1 VWDKEIGKE
10 SSIPAVPIAS
20 FRLWARIYRAQGR
33 SKIAVG
39 EGRPTPAE
47 LKKKRRKA
55 ARQLL
60 RRDASPSA
68 PLVLAQAAE
77 TKVVVAAV
85 EENREL
91 WKSVLIA
98 FLREVCA
105 PAATHVGT
113 RPHSQGIWV
122 PAVGLPMEPE

>member
-1 VWDKEIGKE
+1 MWDKEIAKE

-20 FRLWARIYRAQGR
+20 FRLWAWDYRTRGR
-33 SKIAVG
+33 SKIIVG

-47 LKKKRRKA
+47 LKKKRRKT

-60 RRDASPSA
+60 RRDASQSA

-85 EENREL
+85 EEVGENQKL
-91 WKSVLIA
+91 WRSVLAA
-98 FLREVCA
+98 FLVGVFT
-105 PAATHVGT
+105 AA
-113 RPHSQGIWV
+113 
-122 PAVGLPMEPE
+122 

>member
-1 VWDKEIGKE
+1 MWDKEIAKE

-60 RRDASPSA
+60 RRDASQSA
-68 PLVLAQAAE
+68 PLVLAQAHDISP
-77 TKVVVAAV
+77 V
-85 EENREL
+85 EIL
-91 WKSVLIA
+91 ALMLITCADKAKTCTSLLIA
-98 FLREVCA
+98 TILRYSA
-105 PAATHVGT
+105 RLMTTGTIGATFY
-113 RPHSQGIWV
+113 
-122 PAVGLPMEPE
+122 L

>member
-1 VWDKEIGKE
+1 MWDKEIAKE

-60 RRDASPSA
+60 RRDASQSA

-85 EENREL
+85 DREL
-91 WKSVLIA
+91 WRSVLIA
-98 FLREVCA
+98 FLVGVFT
-105 PAATHVGT
+105 AAWILLRQAELHL
-113 RPHSQGIWV
+113 RLW
-122 PAVGLPMEPE
+122 